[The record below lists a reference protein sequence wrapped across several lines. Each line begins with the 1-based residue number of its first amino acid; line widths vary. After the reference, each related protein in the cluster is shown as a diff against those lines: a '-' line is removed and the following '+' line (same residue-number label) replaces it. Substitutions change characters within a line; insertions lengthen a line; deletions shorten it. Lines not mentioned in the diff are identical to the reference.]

1 MFTAIENNKVD
12 TTISSFSDIE
22 LKKTFFKVEI
32 KELEEKL
39 KKFDGFNR
47 FVLNTTEKIE
57 LNVLDPVA
65 ASLVKIYEAN
75 EDLTL
80 KMIGAVD
87 QFIQSIGKL
96 NHGVLSGT
104 AEVQKALYPIARW
117 ITVPGSY
124 IFYALRK
131 RWINRYRDSLYATGI
146 HAFIAPPG
154 GGKSSL
160 AYQIAETLR
169 LKTGKGS
176 SFNTDLEKP
185 RFDKLTG
192 NNIKYHDVF
201 EMFDKFGIE
210 EVTNSRGETRTIAT
224 LREKFDANFLEAL
237 FFDEFI
243 SALNRRNN
251 KSADYNGVFLAIF
264 NLLVH
269 KRHINKSE
277 LDRGIER
284 IYFIQQIDAFDGLLD
299 KSIDYKHEIEVD
311 LDCTYPEWLMT
322 GLFTKHI
329 LGWRVKT
336 YIKDKKRNSRG
347 TDTIH
352 WKLHQ
357 KRYVKKTFEDDFY
370 ESRNQ
375 GGFYESLP
383 EVKLKYNKKIERI

>member
-1 MFTAIENNKVD
+1 MFTAIENEKVD
-12 TTISSFSDIE
+12 TIISSFSDIE
-22 LKKTFFKVEI
+22 LKKETFKNVTL
-32 KELEEKL
+32 ELEQQL
-39 KKFDGFNR
+39 KMFDGFNR
-47 FVLNTTEKIE
+47 FVLNKTEKFE

-65 ASLVKIYEAN
+65 ASLVKLYQTN
-75 EDLTL
+75 EKLTL
-80 KMIGAVD
+80 NIIGAVD
-87 QFIQSIGKL
+87 HLIQGVGKL

-104 AEVQKALYPIARW
+104 AEVQKVLSPVARW
-117 ITVPGSY
+117 VTAPGSY

-160 AYQIAETLR
+160 AYEIAEQLR
-169 LKTGKGS
+169 LKTGRGS

-185 RFDKLTG
+185 RYDKLSG
-192 NNIKYHDVF
+192 NYIRYHEVF

-210 EVTNSRGETRTIAT
+210 EITNSRGEVRTIAT

-269 KRHINKSE
+269 KRHINKAE
-277 LDRGIER
+277 LDKGIER

-311 LDCTYPEWLMT
+311 LDCTYVEWLIT

-329 LGWRVKT
+329 LGWRVKS
-336 YIKDKKRNSRG
+336 YVKDKKRNSRG

-357 KRYVKKTFEDDFY
+357 NRYVKKTFKDDFY

-375 GGFYESLP
+375 GEFYNGLP
-383 EVKLKYNKKIERI
+383 DAKTKYNKKIERI

>member
-1 MFTAIENNKVD
+1 
-12 TTISSFSDIE
+12 
-22 LKKTFFKVEI
+22 
-32 KELEEKL
+32 
-39 KKFDGFNR
+39 
-47 FVLNTTEKIE
+47 
-57 LNVLDPVA
+57 
-65 ASLVKIYEAN
+65 
-75 EDLTL
+75 
-80 KMIGAVD
+80 
-87 QFIQSIGKL
+87 
-96 NHGVLSGT
+96 
-104 AEVQKALYPIARW
+104 
-117 ITVPGSY
+117 
-124 IFYALRK
+124 
-131 RWINRYRDSLYATGI
+131 RDSLYATGI

-160 AYQIAETLR
+160 AYQIADTLR

-192 NNIKYHDVF
+192 NYIQYHRVF

-322 GLFTKHI
+322 GLF
-329 LGWRVKT
+329 
-336 YIKDKKRNSRG
+336 
-347 TDTIH
+347 
-352 WKLHQ
+352 
-357 KRYVKKTFEDDFY
+357 
-370 ESRNQ
+370 
-375 GGFYESLP
+375 
-383 EVKLKYNKKIERI
+383 